1 MKTIRTKIYFWIPAI
16 LGVAGILFSCVNE
29 LDSVKRVTSS
39 NDTPNESTTGL
50 HVIYTDSG
58 YAQIEVFANIAE
70 TYLKEKER
78 ITKLKDGLKVN
89 FFTATGE
96 IQSSLTAIY
105 GEIDERTGKM
115 FVRDS
120 VELHNFEKDKT
131 LETEELHYNR
141 KDSSIYTD
149 KSVVITSSKV
159 IIYGIGAKTTQMFDT
174 TIVFKPQAE
183 IFLDK

>member
-1 MKTIRTKIYFWIPAI
+1 MKSNRTQIKIWIPAI
-16 LGVAGILFSCVNE
+16 LCVAGFLFSCVNE

-39 NDTPNESTTGL
+39 NDAPQESTTGL

-58 YAQIEVFANIAE
+58 YAQVEVFASIAE
-70 TYLKEKER
+70 TYLKENTK
-78 ITKLKDGLKVN
+78 ITQLKDGLRVN
-89 FFTATGE
+89 FFTPTGE

-131 LETEELHYNR
+131 LETEELHYNL

-149 KSVVITSSKV
+149 KSVVITSPKV
-159 IIYGIGAKTTQMFDT
+159 IIYGIGARTTQVFDT

-183 IFLDK
+183 IYLDK